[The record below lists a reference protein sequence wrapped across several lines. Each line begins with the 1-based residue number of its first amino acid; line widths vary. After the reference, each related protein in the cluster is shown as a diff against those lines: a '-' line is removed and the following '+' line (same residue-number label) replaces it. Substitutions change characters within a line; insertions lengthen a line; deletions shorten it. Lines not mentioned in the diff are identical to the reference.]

1 MENKEVIIKY
11 KINRFEYK
19 IKIFGSTFVKNNRDN
34 CKIKVFDQIKNLS
47 EYLYLDDYENLFS
60 LENNDNYD
68 NYDNLNDFEEYESYD
83 NFYDY
88 EKYEEE
94 IEIKLIIL
102 KDMKDISKM
111 FKNCTT
117 LLSIN
122 NLEILNTSEVNNMNH
137 IFQGCINLKSISNI
151 S

>member
-1 MENKEVIIKY
+1 MEDKEIIIKY

-68 NYDNLNDFEEYESYD
+68 NLNDFEEYESYD

-88 EKYEEE
+88 ENYEE
-94 IEIKLIIL
+94 
-102 KDMKDISKM
+102 
-111 FKNCTT
+111 
-117 LLSIN
+117 
-122 NLEILNTSEVNNMNH
+122 
-137 IFQGCINLKSISNI
+137 
-151 S
+151 